1 MSERKVLNKYY
12 PPDFDV
18 TKLPK
23 LRLSRDRQFVI
34 RIMAPFSMRCKTCG
48 DYIYKGRK
56 FNARQETV
64 NNETYLGLR
73 IFRFYIRC
81 PKCLSEITFKTDPE
95 NTDYTM
101 EEGAIRNF
109 EAFRLAKK
117 QEQKAKEEKEEEEL
131 NNPMKALENRTMESR
146 QEMDMLEK
154 LEELKDLNARHA
166 AVDHDQLIRDHI
178 LVDEEARKRKQEE
191 ADEALIKSVFGN
203 NDDGYVKRIDDF
215 AADDDDDDDCQIRNV
230 NKPPAIEDE
239 GNRKRIATDL
249 LMEEEESTKPKKKP
263 KQEHGVVAFSK
274 IKAASIVRLKKQAS
288 NKPTPSS
295 RAESTAARPG
305 ELSNKKAESTTVR
318 QEDVSNLKAEST
330 VVRPGIKKEES
341 CAVSTNATV
350 VSLDSETKKTDCSK
364 ANEPSTSLLLLGNYD
379 SSSNSEDSN

>member
-64 NNETYLGLR
+64 KDETYLGLR

-101 EEGAIRNF
+101 EQGAIRNF

-117 QEQKAKEEKEEEEL
+117 QEEKLKQEKEDEEL

-146 QEMDMLEK
+146 SEMQMIEK

-166 AVDHDQLIRDHI
+166 AVDHEKLLRDHI
-178 LVDEEARKRKQEE
+178 IVNEEEQISKQEKE
-191 ADEALIKSVFGN
+191 DEAL
-203 NDDGYVKRIDDF
+203 VK
-215 AADDDDDDDCQIRNV
+215 
-230 NKPPAIEDE
+230 
-239 GNRKRIATDL
+239 
-249 LMEEEESTKPKKKP
+249 
-263 KQEHGVVAFSK
+263 
-274 IKAASIVRLKKQAS
+274 
-288 NKPTPSS
+288 
-295 RAESTAARPG
+295 
-305 ELSNKKAESTTVR
+305 
-318 QEDVSNLKAEST
+318 
-330 VVRPGIKKEES
+330 
-341 CAVSTNATV
+341 
-350 VSLDSETKKTDCSK
+350 
-364 ANEPSTSLLLLGNYD
+364 
-379 SSSNSEDSN
+379 